1 MKGAMTRS
9 MMRLA
14 ARSVGV
20 IGTAFI
26 GVILLSLPALAQD
39 STPPEDTST
48 GHIFRWLN
56 FAIVF
61 ALIVWGLSKALP
73 HFRSNTEAISAQIA
87 EGARARE
94 AAEQQRRQ
102 VQGKIAGIP
111 QEVETMRADAKRSM
125 QAESERLRALAR
137 NEAET
142 IERAAQAEIAA
153 AERAARIELK
163 TIAAGLAIE
172 RAEAVLRGELTPEA
186 EAGLFR
192 GFVADLNGS
201 RN

>member
-1 MKGAMTRS
+1 
-9 MMRLA
+9 MRLI
-14 ARSVGV
+14 ARSLGI

-26 GVILLSLPALAQD
+26 GVILLSLPALAQE
-39 STPPEDTST
+39 STPPEDTPT

-61 ALIVWGLSKALP
+61 ALIVWGLSKAVP
-73 HFRSNTEAISAQIA
+73 YFRSHAEAISAQIA

-102 VQGKIAGIP
+102 VQEKIAGIP
-111 QEVETMRADAKRSM
+111 QEVSTMRAEAKRGM

-142 IERAAQAEIAA
+142 IERAAQAEIAT
-153 AERAARIELK
+153 AERAARIQLK
-163 TIAAGLAIE
+163 TMAASLAIE
-172 RAEAVLRGELTPEA
+172 RAEAVLRGELTQKA
-186 EAGLFR
+186 EALLFR
-192 GFVADLNGS
+192 GFVADLNRS
-201 RN
+201 PS

>member
-1 MKGAMTRS
+1 
-9 MMRLA
+9 MRTSI
-14 ARSVGV
+14 ARSLGI

-26 GVILLSLPALAQD
+26 GVILLSLPALAQEN
-39 STPPEDTST
+39 TPPEDTPA

-56 FAIVF
+56 FATVF
-61 ALIVWGLSKALP
+61 ALIVWGLSKAVP
-73 HFRSNTEAISAQIA
+73 HFRSNADGISAQIA

-102 VQGKIAGIP
+102 VQEKIAGIP

-125 QAESERLRALAR
+125 QAEGERLRALAR

-163 TIAAGLAIE
+163 IVAADLAIE
-172 RAEAVLRGELTPEA
+172 RAEAVLRGQLNQEA
-186 EAGLFR
+186 EAQLFR
-192 GFVADLNGS
+192 GFVTDLNGS
-201 RN
+201 PN